1 MSVKI
6 RYITAEELE
15 RMPEGDDRVELVRG
29 EVVREPPA
37 GYHHGRI
44 AIPVAHAILNYL
56 EKNNIGFVMGA
67 DTGFVLSRD
76 PDTVRAPDMAYV
88 SSERAAQ
95 QKRKEG
101 FFVGAPDLAVE
112 VVSPD
117 DTAGEVEGKVLD
129 YLQAG
134 SKLVWVIHPKTET
147 VTVYRP
153 SGEVKVLTINDTLKG
168 GDVLP
173 GFELAVKDIFEPL
186 L

>member
-37 GYHHGRI
+37 GYMHGRI
-44 AIPVAHAILNYL
+44 AIDIIRHLLCFIDSHGLGQL
-56 EKNNIGFVMGA
+56 TTA
-67 DTGFVLSRD
+67 DTGFILSHD
-76 PDTVRAPDMAYV
+76 PDTVRAPDVAYISAV
-88 SSERAAQ
+88 HTASQRD
-95 QKRKEG
+95 RDG
-101 FFVGAPDLAVE
+101 FFDGAPDLAVE

-117 DTAGEVEGKVLD
+117 DTLEKVEGKVLD

-153 SGEVKVLTINDTLKG
+153 SGEVKVLTINDTLEG
-168 GDVLP
+168 GEMLP
-173 GFELAVKDIFEPL
+173 GFELAVKDIFE
-186 L
+186 